1 MCGRPG
7 TRILQKASLIG
18 QQQSIK
24 LCWILHY
31 STTGLVSLAGQLS
44 KFCEPKRKFGLF
56 LILRL
61 NRDSARTRVRL
72 PSQRTMVQGVPAF
85 GWPVALPSTA
95 SSTFFFY
102 CFPKNESSQSFSCS
116 PYPLP
121 PLPNHYPANLSPL
134 HNILGVPSYN
144 F

>member
-1 MCGRPG
+1 MSGRPG

-85 GWPVALPSTA
+85 GGPVALPSTG
-95 SSTFFFY
+95 SPTFFFY
-102 CFPKNESSQSFSCS
+102 CFLRNESQQSFFCS
-116 PYPLP
+116 PYTLL
-121 PLPNHYPANLSPL
+121 PLPNHSLTDLSPL
-134 HNILGVPSYN
+134 HNFFRGTVI
-144 F
+144 